1 MIVSVDWLRE
11 FLEINESPNELADM
25 LSNSGLE
32 AELTSAPLSLPGV
45 IIGEVENTEKHPD
58 ADKLKICIVNDG
70 QKTHQVICG
79 APNVDSGQLIPFAT
93 VGSILPGN
101 LKIKKA
107 NIRGV
112 ESNGMICS
120 EHELNIS
127 DEHEGIMVLPNDLP
141 LGKDFMEVYGEKFIS
156 LELDVTPNR
165 PDAFSHQGVAR
176 DLACVTNRK
185 FSPVVAG
192 PIKVKGNESLKISM
206 ESSDDC
212 PRYIG
217 GIIKG
222 VSIGPSPDWLVDRL
236 RSVGQRSINNIV
248 DISNFVLMEMGH
260 PTHIFDYDKLTN
272 KEIYV
277 RRAKE
282 GETLITLDEQK
293 HKLDDQHLLITDGN
307 KALALAGIMGGQST
321 AVNEGTKNLLVES
334 AYFNPI
340 IIRKGAKN
348 LSMSTDAS
356 KRYERG
362 ADPNGCDIAF
372 WRVVSM
378 IKDLTGGELVSD
390 AIDVYPK
397 KVNKKKVVMRKEELE
412 LVLGL
417 SIENETISRIFND
430 LGIQNESKENTWTC
444 LIPTYRPDIS
454 REIDLIEEI
463 ARIYG
468 FENIPSDYSLNGTF
482 RFDNPD
488 PEKILYDIRQTLV
501 GLGFHQVYSNSL
513 QSEKEAGLTNH
524 EPVGMMNPL
533 NKEMGFLRTS
543 LIPGLIKAA
552 DMNIKNSTSQFRIFE
567 LGHVHFKDDSSLNG
581 VEERKILSGL
591 AIGDIIG
598 ENVHSGSE
606 EEDLFSIKGLLS
618 SLFEKKLSMR
628 MELEVDDED
637 SGFDLSRSI
646 RLNKQKVGRFGR
658 ISKDWI
664 DSMGL
669 DLEKAYG
676 FEIDLEPIKQMLG
689 KRKTFKKII
698 LYPKVMRDLNLV
710 IPKEQEVGSILE
722 IFHKYGKKLIAQSEA
737 VNVFED
743 EETIGDGLKS
753 VTFSLTFQDPS
764 KTLEDK
770 DVNPIIDEIIRVAEK
785 TFDAK
790 LRV

>member
-1 MIVSVDWLRE
+1 MIVSIDWLRE
-11 FLEINESPNELADM
+11 FLEIKESPNELADM

-45 IIGEVENTEKHPD
+45 IIGKVENTEKHPD

-120 EHELNIS
+120 ERELNIS

-141 LGKDFMEVYGEKFIS
+141 LGKDFMEVYGKKFIS

-185 FSPVVAG
+185 FSPVIAE
-192 PIKVKGNESLKISM
+192 PIKVQGNESLKISM

-260 PTHIFDYDKLTN
+260 PTHIFDYDKLDN

-307 KALALAGIMGGQST
+307 KPLALAGIMGGQST
-321 AVNEGTKNLLVES
+321 AVSEGTKNLLVES

-362 ADPNGCDIAF
+362 ADPNGCDTAF
-372 WRVVSM
+372 WRVVSL

-397 KVNKKKVVMRKEELE
+397 KINKKKVVMRKEELE

-417 SIENETISRIFND
+417 RIDNETISRIFND

-468 FENIPSDYSLNGTF
+468 FENIPPDYSLNGTF

-488 PEKILYDIRQTLV
+488 PEKILHDIRQTLV

-581 VEERKILSGL
+581 VDERKILSGL

-606 EEDLFSIKGLLS
+606 EEDLFSVKGLLS

-637 SGFDLSRSI
+637 SGFELSRSI
-646 RLNKQKVGRFGR
+646 RLNKQKVGRLGR

-676 FEIDLEPIKQMLG
+676 FEIDLEPIKQMLD

-698 LYPKVMRDLNLV
+698 PYPKVIRDLNLV
-710 IPKEQEVGSILE
+710 IPKEQEVGLIME
-722 IFHKYGKKLIAQSEA
+722 IFHKYGKKLITQSEA

-743 EETIGDGLKS
+743 EETVGDGLKS
-753 VTFSLTFQDPS
+753 VTFSLIFQDPS

>member
-1 MIVSVDWLRE
+1 MIVSIDWLRE
-11 FLEINESPNELADM
+11 FLEIKESPNELADM

-45 IIGEVENTEKHPD
+45 IIGKVENTEKHPD

-107 NIRGV
+107 NIRGI

-120 EHELNIS
+120 ERELNIS

-141 LGKDFMEVYGEKFIS
+141 LGKDFMEVYGKKFIS

-176 DLACVTNRK
+176 DLASVTNRK
-185 FSPVVAG
+185 FSPVIAE
-192 PIKVKGNESLKISM
+192 PIKVQGNESLKISM

-260 PTHIFDYDKLTN
+260 PTHIFDYDKLDN

-307 KALALAGIMGGQST
+307 KPLALAGIMGGQST
-321 AVNEGTKNLLVES
+321 AVSEGTKNLLVES

-362 ADPNGCDIAF
+362 ADPNGCDTAF
-372 WRVVSM
+372 WRVVSL

-390 AIDVYPK
+390 AIDVYPRK
-397 KVNKKKVVMRKEELE
+397 INKKKVVMRKEELE

-417 SIENETISRIFND
+417 RIDNKTISRIFND

-444 LIPTYRPDIS
+444 LIPTYRPDIC

-468 FENIPSDYSLNGTF
+468 FENIPPDYSLNGTF

-488 PEKILYDIRQTLV
+488 PEKILHDIRQTLV

-581 VEERKILSGL
+581 VDERKILSGL

-606 EEDLFSIKGLLS
+606 EEDLFSVKGLLS

-637 SGFDLSRSI
+637 SGFELSRSI
-646 RLNKQKVGRFGR
+646 RLNKQKVGRLGR

-676 FEIDLEPIKQMLG
+676 FEIDLEPIKQMLD

-698 LYPKVMRDLNLV
+698 PYPKVIRDLNLV
-710 IPKEQEVGSILE
+710 IPKEQEVGSIME
-722 IFHKYGKKLIAQSEA
+722 IFHKYGKKLITQSEA

-743 EETIGDGLKS
+743 EETVGDGLKS
-753 VTFSLTFQDPS
+753 VTFSLIFQDPS

>member
-1 MIVSVDWLRE
+1 MIVSIDWLRE
-11 FLEINESPNELADM
+11 FLEIKESPNELADM

-32 AELTSAPLSLPGV
+32 AELNNAPLSLPGV
-45 IIGEVENTEKHPD
+45 IIGKVESTEKHPD

-120 EHELNIS
+120 ERELNIS
-127 DEHEGIMVLPNDLP
+127 DEHEGIMVLPKDLP
-141 LGKDFMEVYGEKFIS
+141 LGKDFMEVYGKKFIS

-185 FSPVVAG
+185 FSPVIAE

-260 PTHIFDYDKLTN
+260 PTHIFDYDKLDN

-307 KALALAGIMGGQST
+307 KPLALAGIMGGQST
-321 AVNEGTKNLLVES
+321 AVSEGTKNLLVES

-362 ADPNGCDIAF
+362 ADPNGCDTAF
-372 WRVVSM
+372 WRVVSL

-397 KVNKKKVVMRKEELE
+397 KINKKKVVMRKEELE

-417 SIENETISRIFND
+417 RIDNKTISRIFND

-468 FENIPSDYSLNGTF
+468 FENIPPDYSLNGTF

-488 PEKILYDIRQTLV
+488 PEKILHDIRQTLV

-581 VEERKILSGL
+581 VDERKLLSGL

-598 ENVHSGSE
+598 ENVHSRPE
-606 EEDLFSIKGLLS
+606 EEDLFSVKGLLS

-637 SGFDLSRSI
+637 SGFELSRSI
-646 RLNKQKVGRFGR
+646 RLNKQKVGRLGR

-676 FEIDLEPIKQMLG
+676 FEIDLEPIKQMLD

-698 LYPKVMRDLNLV
+698 PYPKVIRDLNLV
-710 IPKEQEVGSILE
+710 IPKEQEVGSIME
-722 IFHKYGKKLIAQSEA
+722 IF
-737 VNVFED
+737 
-743 EETIGDGLKS
+743 
-753 VTFSLTFQDPS
+753 P
-764 KTLEDK
+764 
-770 DVNPIIDEIIRVAEK
+770 
-785 TFDAK
+785 
-790 LRV
+790 

>member
-1 MIVSVDWLRE
+1 MIVSIDWLRE
-11 FLEINESPNELADM
+11 FLEIKESPNELADM

-45 IIGEVENTEKHPD
+45 IIGKVENTEKHPD

-79 APNVDSGQLIPFAT
+79 APNVGSGQLIPFAT

-120 EHELNIS
+120 ERELKIS

-141 LGKDFMEVYGEKFIS
+141 LGKDFMEVYGKKFIS

-176 DLACVTNRK
+176 DLASVTNRK
-185 FSPVVAG
+185 FSPVIAE
-192 PIKVKGNESLKISM
+192 PIKVQGNESLKISM

-248 DISNFVLMEMGH
+248 DISNFVLMEIGH
-260 PTHIFDYDKLTN
+260 PTHIFDYDKLDN

-282 GETLITLDEQK
+282 GETLVTLDEQK

-307 KALALAGIMGGQST
+307 KPLALAGIMGGQST
-321 AVNEGTKNLLVES
+321 AVSEGTKNLLVES

-362 ADPNGCDIAF
+362 ADPNGCDTAF
-372 WRVVSM
+372 WRVVSL

-397 KVNKKKVVMRKEELE
+397 KINKKKVEMRKEELE

-417 SIENETISRIFND
+417 RIDNETISRIFND
-430 LGIQNESKENTWTC
+430 LGIKNESKENTWTC

-468 FENIPSDYSLNGTF
+468 FENIPPDYSLNGTF

-488 PEKILYDIRQTLV
+488 PERILHDIRQTLV

-581 VEERKILSGL
+581 VDERKILSGL

-598 ENVHSGSE
+598 ENVHSGPE
-606 EEDLFSIKGLLS
+606 EEDLFSVKGFLS

-637 SGFDLSRSI
+637 SGFELSRSI
-646 RLNKQKVGRFGR
+646 RLNKQKVGRLGR

-676 FEIDLEPIKQMLG
+676 FEIDLEPIKQMLD

-698 LYPKVMRDLNLV
+698 PYPKITRDLNLV
-710 IPKEQEVGSILE
+710 IPKEQEVGSIME
-722 IFHKYGKKLIAQSEA
+722 IFHKYGKKLITQSEA

-743 EETIGDGLKS
+743 EETVGDGLKS
-753 VTFSLTFQDPS
+753 VTFSLIFQDPS

>member
-1 MIVSVDWLRE
+1 MIVSIDWLRE
-11 FLEINESPNELADM
+11 FLEINESPDELADM

-32 AELTSAPLSLPGV
+32 AELNEVPLSIPGV
-45 IIGEVENTEKHPD
+45 IIGKVESADKHPD
-58 ADKLKICIVNDG
+58 ADKLKICMVNDG
-70 QKTHQVICG
+70 SKTHQVICG
-79 APNVDSGQLIPFAT
+79 APNVDSGQIIPFAT

-107 NIRGV
+107 KIRGI

-120 EHELNIS
+120 ERELNIS
-127 DEHEGIMVLPNDLP
+127 DEHEGIMVLPENLP
-141 LGKDFMEVYGEKFIS
+141 LGKDFMEAYGKKFLS

-165 PDAFSHQGVAR
+165 PDALSHQGVAR
-176 DLACVTNRK
+176 DLACITNRK
-185 FSPVVAG
+185 FSPVIVEQG
-192 PIKVKGNESLKISM
+192 KVEGNVSLKISM
-206 ESSDDC
+206 ENSVDC

-217 GIIKG
+217 GVIEG
-222 VSIGPSPDWLVDRL
+222 VKIGPSPDWLVDRL

-260 PTHIFDYDKLTN
+260 PTHIFDYDKLDN
-272 KEIYV
+272 KEIHV

-282 GETLITLDEQK
+282 GESLTTLDEQK
-293 HKLDDQHLLITDGN
+293 HKLDDKHLLITDGD
-307 KALALAGIMGGQST
+307 KPLALAGIMGGLST
-321 AVNEGTKNLLVES
+321 AVNEGTINLLVES

-340 IIRKGAKN
+340 TIRKGAKN

-362 ADPNGCDIAF
+362 ADPNGCDTAF
-372 WRVVSM
+372 WRVVSL
-378 IKDLTGGELVSD
+378 IEDLAGGELVSN
-390 AIDVYPK
+390 AIDVYKEK
-397 KVNKKKVVMRKEELE
+397 KNKQKIVMRKEELE
-412 LVLGL
+412 LVLGIT
-417 SIENETISRIFND
+417 IENETVSRIFHG
-430 LGIQNESKENTWTC
+430 LGIQNDFIDNTWTC
-444 LIPTYRPDIS
+444 LVPTYRPDIS
-454 REIDLIEEI
+454 REIDLIEEV

-468 FENIPSDYSLNGTF
+468 FENIPPDYSLNGTF

-488 PEKILYDIRQTLV
+488 PEIFLHDIRQTLV

-513 QSEKEAGLTNH
+513 QSEKEAGLTNN

-567 LGHVHFKDDSSLNG
+567 LGHVHFKNDSSLNG
-581 VEERKILSGL
+581 VDERKLLSGL
-591 AIGDIIG
+591 AIGNIVS

-606 EEDLFSIKGLLS
+606 EEDLFSIKGFLS
-618 SLFEKKLSMR
+618 SLFENKLSMR
-628 MELEVDDED
+628 MELETDDED
-637 SGFDLSRSI
+637 LGFELSRSI
-646 RLNKQKVGRFGR
+646 RLNKQKVGRMGR
-658 ISKDWI
+658 VSKHWI

-676 FEIDLEPIKQMLG
+676 FEIDLEPIKMMLG
-689 KRKTFKKII
+689 NKKTFKKII
-698 LYPKVMRDLNLV
+698 PYPKVMRDLNLV
-710 IPKEQEVGSILE
+710 IPEEQEVGSILE
-722 IFHKYGKKLIAQSEA
+722 IFHKHGKKLITQSEA
-737 VNVFED
+737 VNIFED
-743 EETIGDGLKS
+743 KESIGEGVKS

>member
-1 MIVSVDWLRE
+1 MIVSIDWLRE
-11 FLEINESPNELADM
+11 FLEIKESPNELADM

-45 IIGEVENTEKHPD
+45 IIGKVENTEKHPD

-93 VGSILPGN
+93 VGSVLPGN

-120 EHELNIS
+120 ERELNIS

-141 LGKDFMEVYGEKFIS
+141 LGKDFMEVYGKKFIS

-185 FSPVVAG
+185 FSPVIAE
-192 PIKVKGNESLKISM
+192 PIKVQGNESLKISM

-212 PRYIG
+212 SRYIG

-260 PTHIFDYDKLTN
+260 PTHIFDYDKLDN

-307 KALALAGIMGGQST
+307 KPLALAGIMGGQST
-321 AVNEGTKNLLVES
+321 AVSEGTKNLLVES

-362 ADPNGCDIAF
+362 ADPNGCDTAF
-372 WRVVSM
+372 WRVVSL

-397 KVNKKKVVMRKEELE
+397 KINKKKVVMRKEELE

-417 SIENETISRIFND
+417 RIDNETISRIFND
-430 LGIQNESKENTWTC
+430 LGIKNESKENTWTC
-444 LIPTYRPDIS
+444 LIPTYRPDIC

-468 FENIPSDYSLNGTF
+468 FENIPPDYSLNGTF

-488 PEKILYDIRQTLV
+488 PEKILHDIRQTLV

-581 VEERKILSGL
+581 VDERKILSGL

-606 EEDLFSIKGLLS
+606 EEDLFSVKGLLS

-637 SGFDLSRSI
+637 SGFELSRSI
-646 RLNKQKVGRFGR
+646 RLNKQKVGRLGR

-676 FEIDLEPIKQMLG
+676 FEIDLEPIKQMLD

-698 LYPKVMRDLNLV
+698 PYPKVIRDLNLV
-710 IPKEQEVGSILE
+710 IPKEQEVGLIME
-722 IFHKYGKKLIAQSEA
+722 IFHKYGKKLITQSEA

-743 EETIGDGLKS
+743 EETVGDGLKS
-753 VTFSLTFQDPS
+753 VTFSLIFQDPS

>member
-1 MIVSVDWLRE
+1 MIVSIDWLRE
-11 FLEINESPNELADM
+11 FLEIKESPNELADM

-45 IIGEVENTEKHPD
+45 IIGKVENTEKHPD

-120 EHELNIS
+120 ERELNIS

-141 LGKDFMEVYGEKFIS
+141 LGKDFMEVYGKKFIS

-185 FSPVVAG
+185 FSPVVAE
-192 PIKVKGNESLKISM
+192 PIKVQGNESLKISM

-260 PTHIFDYDKLTN
+260 PTHIFDYDKLDN

-307 KALALAGIMGGQST
+307 KPLALAGIMGGQST
-321 AVNEGTKNLLVES
+321 AVSEGTKNLLVES

-362 ADPNGCDIAF
+362 ADPNGCDTAF
-372 WRVVSM
+372 WRVVSL

-397 KVNKKKVVMRKEELE
+397 KINKKKVVMRKEELE

-417 SIENETISRIFND
+417 RIDNKTISRIFND
-430 LGIQNESKENTWTC
+430 LGIQNESKKNTWTC
-444 LIPTYRPDIS
+444 LIPTYRPDIC

-468 FENIPSDYSLNGTF
+468 FENIPPDYSLNGTF

-488 PEKILYDIRQTLV
+488 PEKILHDIRQTLV

-581 VEERKILSGL
+581 VDERKILSGL

-606 EEDLFSIKGLLS
+606 EEDLFSVKGLLS

-637 SGFDLSRSI
+637 SGFELSRSI
-646 RLNKQKVGRFGR
+646 RLNKQKVGRLGR

-676 FEIDLEPIKQMLG
+676 FEIDLEPIKQMLD

-698 LYPKVMRDLNLV
+698 PYPKVIRDLNLV
-710 IPKEQEVGSILE
+710 IPKEQEVGLIME
-722 IFHKYGKKLIAQSEA
+722 IFHKYGKKLITQSEA

-743 EETIGDGLKS
+743 EETVGDGLKS
-753 VTFSLTFQDPS
+753 VTFSLIFQDPS

>member
-1 MIVSVDWLRE
+1 MIVSIDWLRE
-11 FLEINESPNELADM
+11 FLEIKESPNELADM

-45 IIGEVENTEKHPD
+45 IIGKVENTEKHPD

-93 VGSILPGN
+93 VGSVLPGN

-120 EHELNIS
+120 ERELNIS

-141 LGKDFMEVYGEKFIS
+141 LGKDFMEVYGKKFIS

-185 FSPVVAG
+185 FSPVIAE
-192 PIKVKGNESLKISM
+192 PIKVQGNESLKISM

-212 PRYIG
+212 SRYIG

-260 PTHIFDYDKLTN
+260 PTHIFDYDKLDN

-307 KALALAGIMGGQST
+307 KPLALAGIMGGQST
-321 AVNEGTKNLLVES
+321 AVSEGTKNLLVES

-362 ADPNGCDIAF
+362 ADPNGCDTAF
-372 WRVVSM
+372 WRVVSL

-397 KVNKKKVVMRKEELE
+397 KINKKKVVMRKEELE

-417 SIENETISRIFND
+417 RIDNETISRIFND
-430 LGIQNESKENTWTC
+430 LGIQNEFKENTWTC
-444 LIPTYRPDIS
+444 LIPTYRPDIC

-468 FENIPSDYSLNGTF
+468 FENIPPDYSLNGTF

-488 PEKILYDIRQTLV
+488 PEKILQDIRQTLV

-581 VEERKILSGL
+581 VDERKILSGL

-606 EEDLFSIKGLLS
+606 EEDLFSVKGLLS

-646 RLNKQKVGRFGR
+646 RLNKQKVGRLGR

-676 FEIDLEPIKQMLG
+676 FEIDLEPIKQMLD

-698 LYPKVMRDLNLV
+698 PYPKVIRDLNLV
-710 IPKEQEVGSILE
+710 IPKEQEVGLIME
-722 IFHKYGKKLIAQSEA
+722 IFHKYGKKLITQSEA

-743 EETIGDGLKS
+743 EETVGDGLKS
-753 VTFSLTFQDPS
+753 VTFSLIFQDPS

>member
-1 MIVSVDWLRE
+1 MIVSIDWLRE
-11 FLEINESPNELADM
+11 FLEIKESPNELADM

-32 AELTSAPLSLPGV
+32 AELTSAPSSLPGV
-45 IIGEVENTEKHPD
+45 IIGKVENTEKHPD

-120 EHELNIS
+120 ERELNIS

-141 LGKDFMEVYGEKFIS
+141 LGKDFMEVYGKKFIS

-176 DLACVTNRK
+176 DLASVTNRK
-185 FSPVVAG
+185 FSPVIAE
-192 PIKVKGNESLKISM
+192 PIKVQGNESLKISM

-260 PTHIFDYDKLTN
+260 PTHIFDYDKLDN

-293 HKLDDQHLLITDGN
+293 HKLDDQHLLITDGD
-307 KALALAGIMGGQST
+307 KPLALAGIMGGQST
-321 AVNEGTKNLLVES
+321 AVSEGTKNLLVES

-362 ADPNGCDIAF
+362 ADPNGCDTAF
-372 WRVVSM
+372 WRVVSL

-397 KVNKKKVVMRKEELE
+397 KINKKKVVMRKEELE

-417 SIENETISRIFND
+417 RIDNETISRIFND
-430 LGIQNESKENTWTC
+430 LGIKNESKENTWTC

-468 FENIPSDYSLNGTF
+468 FENIPPDYSLNGTF

-488 PEKILYDIRQTLV
+488 PEKILHDIRQTLV

-581 VEERKILSGL
+581 VDERKILSGL

-606 EEDLFSIKGLLS
+606 EEDLFSVKGLLS

-637 SGFDLSRSI
+637 SGFELSRSI
-646 RLNKQKVGRFGR
+646 RLNKQKVGRLGR

-676 FEIDLEPIKQMLG
+676 FEIDLEPIKQMLD

-698 LYPKVMRDLNLV
+698 PYPKVIRDLNLV
-710 IPKEQEVGSILE
+710 IPKEQEVGLIME
-722 IFHKYGKKLIAQSEA
+722 IFHKYGKKLITQSEA

-743 EETIGDGLKS
+743 GETIGDGLKS
-753 VTFSLTFQDPS
+753 VTFSLIFQDPS

>member
-1 MIVSVDWLRE
+1 MIVSIDWLRE
-11 FLEINESPNELADM
+11 FLEIKESPNELADM

-32 AELTSAPLSLPGV
+32 AELNSVPLLLPGV
-45 IIGEVENTEKHPD
+45 IIGKVESTEKHPD

-79 APNVDSGQLIPFAT
+79 APNVDSRQLVPFAT

-120 EHELNIS
+120 ERELNIS
-127 DEHEGIMVLPNDLP
+127 DEHEGIMVLPKDLP
-141 LGKDFMEVYGEKFIS
+141 LGKDFMEVYGKKFIS

-185 FSPVVAG
+185 FSPVIAK

-206 ESSDDC
+206 ENSDDC

-260 PTHIFDYDKLTN
+260 PTHIFDYDKLDN

-293 HKLDDQHLLITDGN
+293 HKLDDQHLLITDGHN
-307 KALALAGIMGGQST
+307 PLALAGIMGGQST
-321 AVNEGTKNLLVES
+321 AVSKGTKNLLVES

-340 IIRKGAKN
+340 VIRKGSKN

-362 ADPNGCDIAF
+362 ADPNGCDTAF
-372 WRVVSM
+372 WRVVSL

-397 KVNKKKVVMRKEELE
+397 KINKKKVILRKEELE
-412 LVLGL
+412 LVLGI
-417 SIENETISRIFND
+417 SIDNKTIGRIFND
-430 LGIQNESKENTWTC
+430 LGIQNEFKKNTWTC

-468 FENIPSDYSLNGTF
+468 FENIPPDYSLNGTF

-488 PEKILYDIRQTLV
+488 PERILHDIRQTLV

-513 QSEKEAGLTNH
+513 QSEKEAGLTNY

-552 DMNIKNSTSQFRIFE
+552 DLNIKNSTSQFRIFE

-581 VEERKILSGL
+581 VDERKILSGL

-606 EEDLFSIKGLLS
+606 EEDLFSVKGLLS

-637 SGFDLSRSI
+637 SGFELSRSI
-646 RLNKQKVGRFGR
+646 RLNKQKVGRLGR

-664 DSMGL
+664 DSMSL

-676 FEIDLEPIKQMLG
+676 FEIDLEPIKQMLD

-698 LYPKVMRDLNLV
+698 PYPKVIRDLNLV
-710 IPKEQEVGSILE
+710 IPKEQEVGLIME
-722 IFHKYGKKLIAQSEA
+722 IFHKYGKKLITQSEA

-743 EETIGDGLKS
+743 EETVGDGLKS
-753 VTFSLTFQDPS
+753 VTFSLIFQDPS

>member
-1 MIVSVDWLRE
+1 MIVSIDWLRE
-11 FLEINESPNELADM
+11 FLEIKESPNELADM

-32 AELTSAPLSLPGV
+32 AELNSVPLSLPGV
-45 IIGEVENTEKHPD
+45 IVGKVESTEKHPY
-58 ADKLKICIVNDG
+58 ADRLKICIVNDG

-79 APNVDSGQLIPFAT
+79 AQNVNSGQMIPFAT

-120 EHELNIS
+120 ERELNIS
-127 DEHEGIMVLPNDLP
+127 DEHEGIMVLPKDLP
-141 LGKDFMEVYGEKFIS
+141 LGKDFIEVYGKKFIS

-176 DLACVTNRK
+176 DLACVANRK
-185 FSPVVAG
+185 FSPVIAE

-260 PTHIFDYDKLTN
+260 PTHIFDYDKLGN

-277 RRAKE
+277 RRAKKD
-282 GETLITLDEQK
+282 ETLVTLDEQK

-307 KALALAGIMGGQST
+307 KPLALAGIMGGKST
-321 AVNEGTKNLLVES
+321 AVSEGTKNLLVES
-334 AYFNPI
+334 AYFKPI

-362 ADPNGCDIAF
+362 ADPNGCDTAF
-372 WRVVSM
+372 WRVVSL

-397 KVNKKKVVMRKEELE
+397 KINKKKVVMRKEELE

-417 SIENETISRIFND
+417 RIDNKTISRIFND
-430 LGIQNESKENTWTC
+430 LGIQNESKEDTWTC
-444 LIPTYRPDIS
+444 LIPTYRPDIC

-468 FENIPSDYSLNGTF
+468 FENIPPDYSLNGTF

-488 PEKILYDIRQTLV
+488 PEKILHDIRQTLV

-552 DMNIKNSTSQFRIFE
+552 DINIKNSTSQFRIFE
-567 LGHVHFKDDSSLNG
+567 LGHVHFKENSSLNG
-581 VEERKILSGL
+581 VDERKILSGL

-606 EEDLFSIKGLLS
+606 QEDLFSIKGLLS

-637 SGFDLSRSI
+637 SGFELSRSI
-646 RLNKQKVGRFGR
+646 RLNKQKVGRLGR

-664 DSMGL
+664 DLMGL

-698 LYPKVMRDLNLV
+698 PYPKVIRDLNLV
-710 IPKEQEVGSILE
+710 IPNEQEVGPIME
-722 IFHKYGKKLIAQSEA
+722 IFHKYGKKLITQSEA
-737 VNVFED
+737 VNLFED
-743 EETIGDGLKS
+743 EETVGDGFKS
-753 VTFSLTFQDPS
+753 VTFSLIFQDPS

>member
-1 MIVSVDWLRE
+1 
-11 FLEINESPNELADM
+11 
-25 LSNSGLE
+25 
-32 AELTSAPLSLPGV
+32 
-45 IIGEVENTEKHPD
+45 
-58 ADKLKICIVNDG
+58 
-70 QKTHQVICG
+70 
-79 APNVDSGQLIPFAT
+79 
-93 VGSILPGN
+93 
-101 LKIKKA
+101 
-107 NIRGV
+107 
-112 ESNGMICS
+112 MICS
-120 EHELNIS
+120 ERELNIS
-127 DEHEGIMVLPNDLP
+127 DEHEGIMVLPRGLP
-141 LGKDFMEVYGEKFIS
+141 LGKDFMEAYGKKFIS

-176 DLACVTNRK
+176 DLACLTNRK
-185 FSPVVAG
+185 FSPVIVE
-192 PIKVKGNESLKISM
+192 PIKVKGNESLKIAM

-260 PTHIFDYDKLTN
+260 PTHIFDYDKLDN

-307 KALALAGIMGGQST
+307 KPLALAGIMGGQST
-321 AVNEGTKNLLVES
+321 AVSEGTKNLLVES

-340 IIRKGAKN
+340 IIRKGSKN

-362 ADPNGCDIAF
+362 ADPNGCDTAF
-372 WRVVSM
+372 WRVVSL

-397 KVNKKKVVMRKEELE
+397 KINKKKVVMRKEELE

-417 SIENETISRIFND
+417 RIDNETISRIFND
-430 LGIQNESKENTWTC
+430 LGIKNEFIESTWSC

-468 FENIPSDYSLNGTF
+468 FENIPPDYSLNGTF

-488 PEKILYDIRQTLV
+488 PEKILHDIRQTLV

-581 VEERKILSGL
+581 VDERKILSGL
-591 AIGDIIG
+591 VIGDIIG
-598 ENVHSGSE
+598 ENVHSGPE
-606 EEDLFSIKGLLS
+606 EEDLFSVKGFLS

-637 SGFDLSRSI
+637 SGFELSRSI
-646 RLNKQKVGRFGR
+646 RLNKQKVGRLGR

-676 FEIDLEPIKQMLG
+676 FEIDLEPIKQMLD

-698 LYPKVMRDLNLV
+698 PYPKVIRDLNLV
-710 IPKEQEVGSILE
+710 IPKEQEVGLIQE
-722 IFHKYGKKLIAQSEA
+722 IFHRYGKKLITQSEA

-770 DVNPIIDEIIRVAEK
+770 EVNPIIDEIIRVAEE
-785 TFDAK
+785 TFNAK

>member
-1 MIVSVDWLRE
+1 MIVSIDWLRE
-11 FLEINESPNELADM
+11 FLKIKESPNELADM

-45 IIGEVENTEKHPD
+45 IIGKVENTEKHPD

-70 QKTHQVICG
+70 QKNHQVICG

-120 EHELNIS
+120 ERELNIS

-141 LGKDFMEVYGEKFIS
+141 LGRDFMEVYGKKFIS

-185 FSPVVAG
+185 FSPVIAE
-192 PIKVKGNESLKISM
+192 PIKVQGNKSLKISM

-212 PRYIG
+212 SRYIG

-236 RSVGQRSINNIV
+236 KSVGQRSINNIV

-260 PTHIFDYDKLTN
+260 PTHIFDYDKLDN

-293 HKLDDQHLLITDGN
+293 HKLDDQHLLITDG
-307 KALALAGIMGGQST
+307 KKPLALAGIMGGQST
-321 AVNEGTKNLLVES
+321 AVSEGTKNLLVES

-362 ADPNGCDIAF
+362 ADPNGCDTAF
-372 WRVVSM
+372 WRVVSL

-397 KVNKKKVVMRKEELE
+397 EINKKKVVMRKEELE

-417 SIENETISRIFND
+417 RIDNKTISRIFND

-468 FENIPSDYSLNGTF
+468 FENIPPDYSLNGTF

-488 PEKILYDIRQTLV
+488 PEKILHDIRQTLV

-513 QSEKEAGLTNH
+513 QSEKEAGLINH

-581 VEERKILSGL
+581 VDERKILSGL

-598 ENVHSGSE
+598 ENVHSGPE
-606 EEDLFSIKGLLS
+606 EEDLFSVKGLLS

-637 SGFDLSRSI
+637 SGFELSRSI
-646 RLNKQKVGRFGR
+646 RLNKQKVGRLGR

-676 FEIDLEPIKQMLG
+676 FEIDLEPIKQMLD

-698 LYPKVMRDLNLV
+698 PYPKVIRDLNLV
-710 IPKEQEVGSILE
+710 IPKEQEVGLIME
-722 IFHKYGKKLIAQSEA
+722 IFHKYGKKLITQSEA

-743 EETIGDGLKS
+743 EETVGDGLKS
-753 VTFSLTFQDPS
+753 VTFSLIFQDPS